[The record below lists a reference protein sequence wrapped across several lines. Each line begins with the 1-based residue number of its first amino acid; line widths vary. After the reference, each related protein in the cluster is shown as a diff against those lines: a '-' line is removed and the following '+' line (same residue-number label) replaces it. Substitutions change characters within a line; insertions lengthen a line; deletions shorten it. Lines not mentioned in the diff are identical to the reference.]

1 MMICHC
7 PKKKRI
13 QFGQD
18 ILDALQGQKVED
30 QKKTQEAG
38 NQLPGSDQ
46 ISQFY
51 AILNFSNIFC
61 SKAIGNNRLQP
72 QQIDPST

>member
-1 MMICHC
+1 MIYC
-7 PKKKRI
+7 PKKTI

-51 AILNFSNIFC
+51 ANLKYLLFKSHW
-61 SKAIGNNRLQP
+61 K
-72 QQIDPST
+72 QQIAASTN